1 MSRLTSLVDTFG
13 IYTKKWSEI
22 KDTHSTR
29 DYDFTLAS
37 DVPVYMTSSYILHSC
52 QTAAINHPRKMQPE
66 DAPKLPK
73 EGSKSAAI
81 PLEHEEVRDDDPF
94 ANIGQEQTEVEET
107 QPVSESK
114 TSIPVDFGT
123 PSLHIGEGGEEGG
136 DMFDRLGAEQAEA
149 PEPRHLAGA
158 EGEEP
163 IQMVEQAA
171 HDLFDSLG
179 VQHGEV
185 DQPGAQDVTEGDGRG
200 QGEEAGTDVPTSEA
214 DGDDVATEEPL
225 VQTDLVDE
233 QDATTPTP
241 TPAVVVLADTTEPTS
256 GDAESTQRGGVAAE
270 GNEGVSSPV
279 AQAASEV
286 QESPIRLGDA
296 ENQDEDDDDVF
307 ATIGSGDAEESDFPV
322 QQDGEST
329 PSDPPRQPAQLDLV
343 ETEADSVFD
352 NLGSSDTQEPEEDS
366 LEEQERKYQLLLE
379 EFGGEI
385 GEGDNNAPA
394 AADLFGQEADSTP
407 FDDLIPSSDA
417 EPEFLQTASSSTTPP
432 PNLSIENSLQDIEP
446 YDPYGDEGEVS
457 MLAESSD
464 WSGDVSLD
472 EQSYLSQ
479 GAQGN
484 QVGQDSASS
493 PVEYEVPYGWYEGDT
508 FHYYTEEQREQVRL
522 AMMEQAP
529 EIPESQQS
537 AAPDQGES
545 ALVEAEVLC

>member
-1 MSRLTSLVDTFG
+1 
-13 IYTKKWSEI
+13 
-22 KDTHSTR
+22 
-29 DYDFTLAS
+29 
-37 DVPVYMTSSYILHSC
+37 
-52 QTAAINHPRKMQPE
+52 MQPE
-66 DAPKLPK
+66 DNPKLHK
-73 EGSKSAAI
+73 EGSEPAAI
-81 PLEHEEVRDDDPF
+81 PLEHEEVTSDDPF

-149 PEPRHLAGA
+149 PKHGHAAGA
-158 EGEEP
+158 EEEEP

-171 HDLFDSLG
+171 NDLFDSLG

-185 DQPGAQDVTEGDGRG
+185 DHAEEQDSTEGEGRG
-200 QGEEAGTDVPTSEA
+200 QGEEVRSDVPTPEA
-214 DGDDVATEEPL
+214 DAGAAPEEPL
-225 VQTDLVDE
+225 VQTDLVEE

-241 TPAVVVLADTTEPTS
+241 TPAIVALADSIEPIS
-256 GDAESTQRGGVAAE
+256 GDMESAQGRDVAAE
-270 GNEGVSSPV
+270 GDEGESYPV
-279 AQAASEV
+279 AQAAPELPEPST
-286 QESPIRLGDA
+286 RLGDA
-296 ENQDEDDDDVF
+296 ENQDEDEDDVF
-307 ATIGSGDAEESDFPV
+307 ATIGSGGAKESDFPV
-322 QQDGEST
+322 QQVGESS
-329 PSDPPRQPAQLDLV
+329 PADLPQQPAQIDLV
-343 ETEADSVFD
+343 ETEADSIFD
-352 NLGSSDTQEPEEDS
+352 NLGSSDTQEPEQDS

-385 GEGDNNAPA
+385 GEGDSNAPA

-464 WSGDVSLD
+464 WPGDVSMD
-472 EQSYLSQ
+472 EQSYLNQ

-493 PVEYEVPYGWYEGDT
+493 LEVPYGWYEGDT

-529 EIPESQQS
+529 EIPEPQQS

-545 ALVEAEVLC
+545 ASVEAEVLC